1 MSKQIPELD
10 IIATPTAGQESLIE
24 TVVARHDTYATSRMT
39 LAQIFTLGSIS
50 GSIKVALDALSTL
63 ISGNTTSINTLSSTK
78 LNIAWGTRTGL
89 TANRAIITDG
99 TGVETYLTGTTT
111 QVIGFDGAGK
121 PTAVTPTVD
130 INGLTE
136 KTSTIGAT
144 DMLLMYDVA
153 GGANKK
159 HLAQASVTNEG
170 LVEMCTDAEAQGKTD
185 ETRYINSK
193 QLWDNINKYKNLL
206 PYDFRVGSG
215 ATDTWFWYD
224 FSASAIN
231 SVMFWLQIKGNFT
244 SISSMTMKTHIQ
256 LWWTWDIVIR
266 MTTTRYRNGVII
278 STSWAIS
285 QTIALWTT
293 TSNKSLDISLPS
305 ALYPTAIQD
314 GDILQILLERVG
326 NSGSD
331 TYTDTT
337 TMIGMNVT
345 LS

>member
-1 MSKQIPELD
+1 M
-10 IIATPTAGQESLIE
+10 
-24 TVVARHDTYATSRMT
+24 
-39 LAQIFTLGSIS
+39 
-50 GSIKVALDALSTL
+50 
-63 ISGNTTSINTLSSTK
+63 
-78 LNIAWGTRTGL
+78 

-144 DMLLMYDVA
+144 DMLMMYDVA

-206 PYDFRVGSG
+206 PYDFRVVSG
-215 ATDTWFWYD
+215 ATDT
-224 FSASAIN
+224 
-231 SVMFWLQIKGNFT
+231 
-244 SISSMTMKTHIQ
+244 
-256 LWWTWDIVIR
+256 
-266 MTTTRYRNGVII
+266 
-278 STSWAIS
+278 
-285 QTIALWTT
+285 
-293 TSNKSLDISLPS
+293 
-305 ALYPTAIQD
+305 
-314 GDILQILLERVG
+314 
-326 NSGSD
+326 
-331 TYTDTT
+331 
-337 TMIGMNVT
+337 
-345 LS
+345 